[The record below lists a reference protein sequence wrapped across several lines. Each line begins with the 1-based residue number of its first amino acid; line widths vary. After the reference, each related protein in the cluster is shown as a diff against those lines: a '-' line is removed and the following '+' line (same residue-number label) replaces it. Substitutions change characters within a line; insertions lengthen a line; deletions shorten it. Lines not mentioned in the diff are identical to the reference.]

1 MQQGRDVRKG
11 DHRKYSPSEGLGTS
25 TGLVADQDSALPAL
39 RTSPSPFTSPPGATA
54 QGCSPR
60 TAGSERACLLR
71 KKHLVSLPRRKALCH
86 QDVSH
91 NNSVLPSFSCFHYSS
106 ATCKELRGSTKPSYE
121 FPREKRSASNS
132 TLIVFSQTQQTPPG
146 CCSALKQM
154 QQAQLELRRFI
165 DTRPCIQT
173 KT

>member
-25 TGLVADQDSALPAL
+25 MGLVADQDSALPAL